1 MSFDAIIAVV
11 GYLMWPA
18 LVLLAA
24 GLPVI
29 ALLVIAGDFVERR
42 GAMPDASTRH

>member
-1 MSFDAIIAVV
+1 MSLDAIIAVV

-18 LVLLAA
+18 LLLLAA

-29 ALLVIAGDFVERR
+29 ALLGLAGHFVERR
-42 GAMPDASTRH
+42 RAP